1 MKATVRICL
10 CDDTGLRFFG
20 EGPYRLLL
28 GVERLGSLR
37 AAAQEMNMAYTK
49 ASALMKHAEQVLGFP
64 LTRRKIGGNGGGGS
78 VLTPGA
84 KELMERYERYCA
96 ACREQAERLYQ
107 ECFSSF
113 RPEEFAADGK
123 PGRGENHPD

>member
-37 AAAQEMNMAYTK
+37 AAAE
-49 ASALMKHAEQVLGFP
+49 VF
-64 LTRRKIGGNGGGGS
+64 
-78 VLTPGA
+78 
-84 KELMERYERYCA
+84 
-96 ACREQAERLYQ
+96 
-107 ECFSSF
+107 
-113 RPEEFAADGK
+113 
-123 PGRGENHPD
+123 